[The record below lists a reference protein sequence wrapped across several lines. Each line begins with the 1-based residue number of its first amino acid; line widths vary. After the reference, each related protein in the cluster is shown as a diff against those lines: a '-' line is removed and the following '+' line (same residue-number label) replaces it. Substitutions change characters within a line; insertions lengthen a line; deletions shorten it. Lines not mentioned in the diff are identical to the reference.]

1 MLAVRLVM
9 KVEVHTVGTVD
20 LQTRFKAQI
29 VDQMQGFG
37 ARGQTENEVEDVRD
51 PCRHSSPPHATRG
64 GRLPTFLLIGAAK
77 SGTTSLYKYLKQH
90 PQIFMSGLK
99 EPNYLAFGDRD
110 IAFGNPKDN
119 KFLNRVAVKD
129 LPSYARL
136 FADATDERAIG
147 EASGSSLYMP
157 GAHRRI
163 RQLLPAVKLIA
174 VLRDPVERAY
184 SQFLYF
190 RGLGAEP
197 VRRFE
202 RAVSLE
208 ARRIEQRWAP
218 YWFYT
223 ANGFYHRQLKPF
235 VDTFG
240 ADRIR
245 VYLYED
251 LVTRPRDIL
260 ADMFRF
266 LDVDDRFRVDLTVR
280 HNVSQ
285 IPLNRIPDALKAMMP
300 WWHAIEPSAPP
311 RVRNAIKAFGRDLLR
326 RNTGRGAPI
335 RPEFRKHL
343 QAVFREDTAR
353 LQDLIGRDLTSWQN

>member
-1 MLAVRLVM
+1 M
-9 KVEVHTVGTVD
+9 
-20 LQTRFKAQI
+20 
-29 VDQMQGFG
+29 
-37 ARGQTENEVEDVRD
+37 
-51 PCRHSSPPHATRG
+51 
-64 GRLPTFLLIGAAK
+64 LPTFLLIGAAK

-99 EPNYLAFGDRD
+99 EPNYLAFGDTD

-119 KFLNRVAVKD
+119 KFLNRVTVRD
-129 LPSYARL
+129 LPSYTRL
-136 FADATDERAIG
+136 FANATGARAIG

-163 RQLLPAVKLIA
+163 HQLLPAVKLIA
-174 VLRDPVERAY
+174 VLRDPVERAH

-208 ARRIEQRWAP
+208 SRRIEQRWAP

-223 ANGFYHRQLKPF
+223 TNGFYHRQLKPF

-240 ADRIR
+240 ADRVR
-245 VYLYED
+245 VYLYDD
-251 LVTRPRDIL
+251 LVTRPREII

-266 LDVDDRFRVDLTVR
+266 LEVDDSFPVDLETKY
-280 HNVSQ
+280 NVSRV
-285 IPLNRIPDALKAMMP
+285 PLNRIPDALEATIP
-300 WWHAIEPSAPP
+300 WWHAIEPYAPP
-311 RVRNAIKAFGRDLLR
+311 RVRSAIKALGRDLIR
-326 RNTGRGAPI
+326 RNTGSGAPI
-335 RPEFRKHL
+335 RPEFRRQL
-343 QAVFREDTAR
+343 QAVFRDDTAR
-353 LQDLIGRDLTSWQN
+353 LQDLIGRDLTAWQQ

>member
-1 MLAVRLVM
+1 
-9 KVEVHTVGTVD
+9 
-20 LQTRFKAQI
+20 
-29 VDQMQGFG
+29 MQGFG
-37 ARGQTENEVEDVRD
+37 ARRQTKDKMEEIRD
-51 PCRHSSPPHATRG
+51 SCRHSSLPQAACD

-99 EPNYLAFGDRD
+99 EPNYLAFGDSD

-119 KFLNRVAVKD
+119 KFLNRVTVKD

-136 FADATDERAIG
+136 FASATDQRAIG

-184 SQFLYF
+184 SQFRYY

-208 ARRIEQRWAP
+208 ARRVEQQWAP
-218 YWFYT
+218 YWFYI
-223 ANGFYHRQLKPF
+223 ANGFYHRQLRPF

-240 ADRIR
+240 ADRMR
-245 VYLYED
+245 VYLYDD
-251 LVTRPRDIL
+251 LVTRPREMIADI
-260 ADMFRF
+260 FRF
-266 LDVDDRFRVDLTVR
+266 LDVDDGFHVDLATR
-280 HNVSQ
+280 HNVSEVA
-285 IPLNRIPDALKAMMP
+285 LNRIPDALKAIIP
-300 WWHAIEPSAPP
+300 WWHAIEPCAPP
-311 RVRNAIKAFGRDLLR
+311 RVRSAIKTFGRDLLR
-326 RNTGRGAPI
+326 RNIGSGPPI
-335 RPEFRKHL
+335 RSEFRKQL

>member
-1 MLAVRLVM
+1 
-9 KVEVHTVGTVD
+9 
-20 LQTRFKAQI
+20 
-29 VDQMQGFG
+29 MQGFG
-37 ARGQTENEVEDVRD
+37 ARRQTKNKVEEIRD
-51 PCRHSSPPHATRG
+51 SCRHAFAPHAARG

-99 EPNYLAFGDRD
+99 EPNYLAFGDSD

-184 SQFLYF
+184 SQFLYY

-208 ARRIEQRWAP
+208 ARRVEQRWAP
-218 YWFYT
+218 YWFYI
-223 ANGFYHRQLKPF
+223 ANGFYHRQLRPF

-245 VYLYED
+245 VYLYDD
-251 LVTRPRDIL
+251 LVAHPREMIADI
-260 ADMFRF
+260 FRF
-266 LDVDDRFRVDLTVR
+266 LDVDDSFHVDLATR
-280 HNVSQ
+280 YNVSQ
-285 IPLNRIPDALKAMMP
+285 VSLNRIPDVLKAMTP
-300 WWHAIEPSAPP
+300 WWRAIEPCAP
-311 RVRNAIKAFGRDLLR
+311 RRMRDAIKTFGRDLLR
-326 RNTGRGAPI
+326 RNTGRGAPM
-335 RPEFRKHL
+335 RPEFRRQL
-343 QAVFREDTAR
+343 QAVFHEDTAR
-353 LQDLIGRDLTSWQN
+353 LQDLIGRDLTPWQS

>member
-1 MLAVRLVM
+1 
-9 KVEVHTVGTVD
+9 
-20 LQTRFKAQI
+20 
-29 VDQMQGFG
+29 MQGFG
-37 ARGQTENEVEDVRD
+37 PRSQAKNEVEEIRD
-51 PCRHSSPPHATRG
+51 PRRHSSLPHAARG

-77 SGTTSLYKYLKQH
+77 SGTTSLYKYLRQH

-99 EPNYLAFGDRD
+99 EPNYLAFGDSD

-129 LPSYARL
+129 LPSYTRL
-136 FADATDERAIG
+136 FADVTDERAIG

-163 RQLLPAVKLIA
+163 RQLLPEVKLIA
-174 VLRDPVERAY
+174 VLRDPVERAH

-202 RAVSLE
+202 RAVALE
-208 ARRIEQRWAP
+208 AQRIEQRWAP
-218 YWFYT
+218 YWFYIG
-223 ANGFYHRQLKPF
+223 NGFYHRQLQPF

-245 VYLYED
+245 VYLYDD
-251 LVTRPRDIL
+251 LVARPREII

-266 LDVDDRFRVDLTVR
+266 LDVDDSFHVDLATR

-300 WWHAIEPSAPP
+300 WWQAIEPYAPP
-311 RVRNAIKAFGRDLLR
+311 RVRSAIKTLGRDLLR

-335 RPEFRKHL
+335 RPEFRRQL

-353 LQDLIGRDLTSWQN
+353 LQDLIGRDLTPWQN

>member
-1 MLAVRLVM
+1 
-9 KVEVHTVGTVD
+9 
-20 LQTRFKAQI
+20 
-29 VDQMQGFG
+29 MQGLG
-37 ARGQTENEVEDVRD
+37 PRRQSKNKMEEIRN
-51 PCRHSSPPHATRG
+51 PCRHSSLPHDACG

-99 EPNYLAFGDRD
+99 EPNYLAFGDSD

-129 LPSYARL
+129 LPSYTRL

-174 VLRDPVERAY
+174 VLRDPVARAY

-218 YWFYT
+218 YWFYV
-223 ANGFYHRQLKPF
+223 ANGFYHRQLSPF
-235 VDTFG
+235 IDTFG

-245 VYLYED
+245 VYLYDD
-251 LVTRPRDIL
+251 LVTRPRETI

-266 LDVDDRFRVDLTVR
+266 LEVDDSFHVDLATR
-280 HNVSQ
+280 YNVSQ
-285 IPLNRIPDALKAMMP
+285 APLNRIPGALKAIMP
-300 WWHAIEPSAPP
+300 WWHAIEPRTPP
-311 RVRNAIKAFGRDLLR
+311 RVRHAIKAFGRDLLR
-326 RNTGRGAPI
+326 RNTGSAPPI
-335 RPEFRKHL
+335 RPEFRRQL

-353 LQDLIGRDLTSWQN
+353 LQDLIGRDLTPWQT